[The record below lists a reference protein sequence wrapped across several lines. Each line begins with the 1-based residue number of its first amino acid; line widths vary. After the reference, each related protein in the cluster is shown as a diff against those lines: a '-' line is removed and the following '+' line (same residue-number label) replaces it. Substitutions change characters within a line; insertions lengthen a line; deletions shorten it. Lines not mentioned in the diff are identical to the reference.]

1 MSPHMMSSLM
11 VPFNGTSPLDN
22 VYFFETLKA
31 LYLANDLVFM
41 YAFFIVFMLIFNSM
55 TLSTLMTRTRMIA
68 ENGVNTK
75 LFRELLDRQG
85 KTFYFSERGKK
96 LHSERDSRH
105 LKFANV
111 INEVFFTD
119 EQILV
124 LRQLQCIS
132 EEQTE

>member
-1 MSPHMMSSLM
+1 MMSSLM
-11 VPFNGTSPLDN
+11 VPLNGTSPLNN

-31 LYLANDLVFM
+31 LYLASDLVFM
-41 YAFFIVFMLIFNSM
+41 YAFFIIFMLIFNSM

-68 ENGVNTK
+68 EKEHVNTK
-75 LFRELLDRQG
+75 LFRELLNRQG

-111 INEVFFTD
+111 VNEVFFTD
-119 EQILV
+119 EQITV

-132 EEQTE
+132 EEQQIE